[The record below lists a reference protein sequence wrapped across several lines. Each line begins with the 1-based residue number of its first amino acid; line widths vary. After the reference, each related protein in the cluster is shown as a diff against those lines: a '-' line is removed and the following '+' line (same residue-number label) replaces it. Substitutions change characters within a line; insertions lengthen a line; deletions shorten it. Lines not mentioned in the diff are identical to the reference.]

1 MLPREAPRRPT
12 NGHETNG
19 HEANGHEAN
28 GAGSVSAPEPHAIHP
43 RVTGAPATASP
54 EEATRHHLRG
64 SSDQTVAREPDRR
77 EEDATTA
84 DDDESDEAWTT
95 LPRRDVRGEVG
106 PLIDALHEVF
116 VQDRAVSSQG
126 GSTRCG
132 ICYLHFPYSELEYR
146 DPEGYYVCPGCKRAL
161 GPARLPMVRKQR
173 RS

>member
-1 MLPREAPRRPT
+1 MLPREASRRPT
-12 NGHETNG
+12 
-19 HEANGHEAN
+19 NGHEAN
-28 GAGSVSAPEPHAIHP
+28 GAGSVSAPEPRANAPHP
-43 RVTGAPATASP
+43 TGVRTPESVGAAPTHFRFP
-54 EEATRHHLRG
+54 VE
-64 SSDQTVAREPDRR
+64 QTVAREPDRR

-146 DPEGYYVCPGCKRAL
+146 DPEGYYVCPSCKRAL

>member
-1 MLPREAPRRPT
+1 MLPREASRRPT
-12 NGHETNG
+12 
-19 HEANGHEAN
+19 NGHEAN
-28 GAGSVSAPEPHAIHP
+28 GAGNVSATEPRAIHP
-43 RVTGAPATASP
+43 HVTGAPATASP
-54 EEATRHHLRG
+54 EEATRHHPRG

-77 EEDATTA
+77 EEDATA

-116 VQDRAVSSQG
+116 VQDRTVSSQG